1 MYAET
6 YYLAYLVACAA
17 VIVWLGRLLHRAGL
31 DFLRDAFAGNPLLVA
46 SVSKLL
52 DVGFYLMSLGYVG
65 ASVNTWETF
74 NSYEAVLKSVTGRV
88 GGFLLL
94 LGVVH
99 LFNLLLLA
107 LFRRRFATTPPAAA

>member
-1 MYAET
+1 MYAEV
-6 YYLAYLVACAA
+6 YYAAYLVACATI
-17 VIVWLGRLLHRAGL
+17 IVWLGRLLHRAGL

-52 DVGFYLMSLGYVG
+52 NVGFYLMSLGYVA
-65 ASVNTWETF
+65 ASFDTY
-74 NSYEAVLKSVTGRV
+74 NSFSSYSDVAKDVSGKIGWL
-88 GGFLLL
+88 LLL

-107 LFRRRFATTPPAAA
+107 LFRRRFATPPLTAS